1 MAEFHAGFFGS
12 LAVAVDVA
20 YVDRV
25 LQVIP
30 VSNQADVRTF
40 GKAGAA
46 GAFRIGNAVSKAGLL
61 QEEFNIA

>member
-1 MAEFHAGFFGS
+1 MAEFNASFFGS

-40 GKAGAA
+40 GKAAAA
-46 GAFRIGNAVSKAGLL
+46 GAFTIGNAVSKAGLR
-61 QEEFNIA
+61 QEEFNKA

>member
-1 MAEFHAGFFGS
+1 MAEFNAGFFGS

-40 GKAGAA
+40 GKASAA
-46 GAFRIGNAVSKAGLL
+46 GAFRIGNAVSKAGLR

>member
-1 MAEFHAGFFGS
+1 MAEFNASFFGS

-30 VSNQADVRTF
+30 VSYQADVRTF

-46 GAFRIGNAVSKAGLL
+46 GSFRIGYAVSKAGLL
-61 QEEFNIA
+61 LDEFNIA